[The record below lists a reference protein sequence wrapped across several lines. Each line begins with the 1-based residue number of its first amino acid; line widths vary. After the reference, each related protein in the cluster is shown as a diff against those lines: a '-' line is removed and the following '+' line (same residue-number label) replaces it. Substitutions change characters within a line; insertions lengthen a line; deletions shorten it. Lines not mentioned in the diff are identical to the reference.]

1 MGELTGVFLLWLCIK
16 LFIAVARFAF
26 NLLGS
31 VCSYI
36 NRVATDRRRKHEIN
50 KQIANVNA
58 CLNRVQTELKKPVQY
73 HITVNGE
80 DIPIKNGLQLSN
92 KEFTEQEKRI
102 AIVEKA
108 AREKERFEW
117 QREKMEWARQR
128 EAERKQEADRKRA
141 EREQTERDKAVRE
154 ADEKRLKKRLADRD
168 AIHSAEMVNDIYG
181 AIYREIEQ
189 LKQDATTPK
198 RKIQLLNSQ
207 AAILNRIHREQQNI
221 EKAKYNKYRCGA

>member
-1 MGELTGVFLLWLCIK
+1 MFIFGIITLIMCIRLFVWLVSGAVR
-16 LFIAVARFAF
+16 IAEHCSKAARVRSARRDIERKAAEVEKR
-26 NLLGS
+26 LA
-31 VCSYI
+31 
-36 NRVATDRRRKHEIN
+36 RVETD
-50 KQIANVNA
+50 
-58 CLNRVQTELKKPVQY
+58 LKKPVQY

-92 KEFTEQEKRI
+92 KEFIEQEKRI

-128 EAERKQEADRKRA
+128 EAERKAEAERKRA
-141 EREQTERDKAVRE
+141 EREQNARDKAARE
-154 ADEKRLKKRLADRD
+154 ADKKRLEKRLADRD
-168 AIHSAEMVNDIYG
+168 AIHSSEMVNDIYG

-189 LKQDATTPK
+189 LKKDATTPK

-221 EKAKYNKYRCGA
+221 EKAKYTKYRCGA

>member
-1 MGELTGVFLLWLCIK
+1 MGVLTGIFVLWLCVK
-16 LFIAVARFAF
+16 VFASIIRGVSSGI
-26 NLLGS
+26 GS
-31 VCSYI
+31 
-36 NRVATDRRRKHEIN
+36 NRRRKHEIN

-92 KEFTEQEKRI
+92 KEFMEQEKRI

-128 EAERKQEADRKRA
+128 EAERKQEAERKRA
-141 EREQTERDKAVRE
+141 EREQAARDKAARE
-154 ADEKRLKKRLADRD
+154 ADKKRLEKRLADRD
-168 AIHSAEMVNDIYG
+168 AIHSTEMVNDIYG

>member
-1 MGELTGVFLLWLCIK
+1 MGALTGVFVLWLCYK

-31 VCSYI
+31 VCSHI
-36 NRVATDRRRKHEIN
+36 NRIATDRRRKHEIN
-50 KQIANVNA
+50 KQIANVNT

-80 DIPIKNGLQLSN
+80 DIPIKNGLQLSD
-92 KEFTEQEKRI
+92 KEFIEQEKRI

-128 EAERKQEADRKRA
+128 EAERKQEAERKRA
-141 EREQTERDKAVRE
+141 ERAQIERDKAARE
-154 ADEKRLKKRLADRD
+154 ADKKRLEKRLADRD
-168 AIHSAEMVNDIYG
+168 AIHSAEMVNDVYG

-189 LKQDATTPK
+189 LKKDATTPK
-198 RKIQLLNSQ
+198 HKIQLLNSQ
-207 AAILNRIHREQQNI
+207 AAVLNRIHREQQNI
-221 EKAKYNKYRCGA
+221 EKAKFNKYRCGA

>member
-1 MGELTGVFLLWLCIK
+1 MGVLTGIFLLWLCVK
-16 LFIAVARFAF
+16 LFIAIARFAL
-26 NLLGS
+26 NMLGS

-36 NRVATDRRRKHEIN
+36 NRIGSDRVRKREIN

-58 CLNRVQTELKKPVQY
+58 CLNRVQTELKKPIQY

-92 KEFTEQEKRI
+92 KEFIEQEKRI

-128 EAERKQEADRKRA
+128 EAERKQEAERKRA
-141 EREQTERDKAVRE
+141 EREQTARDKAARE
-154 ADEKRLKKRLADRD
+154 AYKKRLERRLADRD
-168 AIHSAEMVNDIYG
+168 IIHSGEMVNDVYG
-181 AIYREIEQ
+181 AIYSEIEQ
-189 LKQDATTPK
+189 LKKDATTPK

-221 EKAKYNKYRCGA
+221 EKAKFNKYRCGA